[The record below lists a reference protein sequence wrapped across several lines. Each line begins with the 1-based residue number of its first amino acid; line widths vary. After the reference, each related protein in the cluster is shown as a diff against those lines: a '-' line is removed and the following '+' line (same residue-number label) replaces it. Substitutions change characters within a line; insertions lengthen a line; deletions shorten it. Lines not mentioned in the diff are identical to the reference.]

1 MERFYDVAIV
11 PIALVVIIFLIIT
24 VHLGPRSRVSD
35 RHALHQVIRRRLH
48 VDRLTVAAKGV
59 FALGE
64 GDLIDQGDLWVMMM
78 MLAVWPFIS
87 DVGDDETKMKTDMVV
102 LAVGLLLAPVPILMS
117 G

>member
-1 MERFYDVAIV
+1 
-11 PIALVVIIFLIIT
+11 
-24 VHLGPRSRVSD
+24 
-35 RHALHQVIRRRLH
+35 
-48 VDRLTVAAKGV
+48 
-59 FALGE
+59 
-64 GDLIDQGDLWVMMM
+64 MMM